1 MNGIACCGEAIIT
14 FVFNEELGCPSSNDL
29 LFGFKNSFKMEESYS
44 VNHIAEGGTGC
55 GGTADLN
62 LVYYEEV
69 SETITFQRNLPNN
82 KILTYT
88 AKQIWRE

>member
-1 MNGIACCGEAIIT
+1 MDGITCCGGAIIT
-14 FVFNEELGCPSSNDL
+14 FVFNEEFGCPNELLSN
-29 LFGFKNSFKMEESYS
+29 FKMEESYS
-44 VNHIAEGGTGC
+44 ANHIAEGGTGC
-55 GGTADLN
+55 GGTANLK